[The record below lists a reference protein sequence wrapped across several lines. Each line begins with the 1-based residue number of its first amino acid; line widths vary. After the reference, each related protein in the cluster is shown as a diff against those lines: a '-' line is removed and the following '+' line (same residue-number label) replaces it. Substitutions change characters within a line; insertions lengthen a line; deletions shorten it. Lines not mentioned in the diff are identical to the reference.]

1 MFRRLYILAFV
12 TAVIACAPKSKIYQI
27 ETDVIPIGENL
38 DIADSAV
45 IAMARPYR
53 EKMEAEMNEVIIH
66 SESVLEKNVPE
77 GKLGNFVTDAC
88 LERADNILNEKSDF
102 CFVNN
107 GGLRSSLPK
116 GPVTRGNLFELMPFE
131 NELVQLTL
139 DGPATRQLINFIADK
154 GGMPVSGITFIIK
167 DKEPFNI
174 YIRQRPFDPEQSYK
188 VVTSDYLANGGDELH
203 FLANNIK
210 RVDTGVKVRDVLI
223 EYLKEKNKEGKILS
237 ARIEGRIKY
246 E

>member
-1 MFRRLYILAFV
+1 
-12 TAVIACAPKSKIYQI
+12 
-27 ETDVIPIGENL
+27 
-38 DIADSAV
+38 
-45 IAMARPYR
+45 
-53 EKMEAEMNEVIIH
+53 
-66 SESVLEKNVPE
+66 
-77 GKLGNFVTDAC
+77 
-88 LERADNILNEKSDF
+88 
-102 CFVNN
+102 
-107 GGLRSSLPK
+107 
-116 GPVTRGNLFELMPFE
+116 MPFE